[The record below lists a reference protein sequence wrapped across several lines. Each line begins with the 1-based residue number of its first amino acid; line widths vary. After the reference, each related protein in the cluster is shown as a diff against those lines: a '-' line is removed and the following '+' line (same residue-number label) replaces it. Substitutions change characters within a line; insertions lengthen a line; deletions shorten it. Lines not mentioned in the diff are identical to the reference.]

1 MTMRKYLV
9 TIHEDGRV
17 SCVEYEDPEKV
28 LDEERK
34 EFFKTGYMA
43 ALVESKKK
51 VLEFRRRREDSC
63 DANLMY
69 AAVASVHDEVA
80 ARMSSYL
87 S

>member
-1 MTMRKYLV
+1 MTMRKYIV
-9 TIHEDGRV
+9 TIQEDGQV

-34 EFFKTGYMA
+34 KFFKAGYMA

-51 VLEFRRRREDSC
+51 VLEFRPHRKDSPE
-63 DANLMY
+63 ANLIY
-69 AAVASVHDEVA
+69 AAVASVHDKVA

-87 S
+87 D

>member
-1 MTMRKYLV
+1 MTMRKYIV

-34 EFFKTGYMA
+34 QLFKTGYLA

-51 VLEFRRRREDSC
+51 VLEFRRRREDSRE
-63 DANLMY
+63 DNLMY

-80 ARMSSYL
+80 ARMASYL
-87 S
+87 D